1 MLMTDADLKIKLEL
15 SNQMEIINELLN
27 ELSDS
32 IGTSDLIAAEVFKLP
47 PVPKTIEHVNVTEI
61 PVETLKDEIA
71 FYEGIRSYRKLYGDE
86 GISTKVAYRL
96 PGYIQIRDPNR
107 NIIKIIGLINKHKA
121 LFKSEVQKI
130 DGPKKRHDLVH
141 SLFPGLITK
150 QLYRNLYVV
159 ENISYMGFFWTNKF
173 VTYKTTKDEVI
184 AMIKKQIPHPP
195 KGSNPKEWESILS
208 GEVTDIQR
216 LPAGS
221 ELRIKRPARVS
232 AAVNTDCEVM
242 PQLSA
247 HLPIIIV
254 QNRPVSI
261 SPLMDYNAS
270 LRRCVRSDSK
280 IGGKPIIKRLHLYL
294 KRQ

>member
-1 MLMTDADLKIKLEL
+1 MADPDLKIKQEL
-15 SNQMEIINELLN
+15 LNQMGIINELFN

-32 IGTSDLIAAEVFKLP
+32 ISASDLIAAELYKLP
-47 PVPKTIEHVNVTEI
+47 PVPKAKEHVDVAEI
-61 PVETLKDEIA
+61 QVSPIRDELA
-71 FYEGIRSYRKLYGDE
+71 LYEGLRSYRKLYGEE
-86 GISTKVAYRL
+86 GISTKVVFRL
-96 PGYIQIRDPNR
+96 PGYIQVGGSNR
-107 NIIKIIGLINKHKA
+107 NIIEIVGRINKHKD
-121 LFKSEVQKI
+121 LFKSAVLKI
-130 DGPKKRHDLVH
+130 DGPKKKHGIVH

-150 QLYRNLYVV
+150 QLYRSLYAV

-173 VTYKTTKDEVI
+173 VTYKTDKDELI
-184 AMIKKQIPHPP
+184 ASIKKQIQHPP
-195 KGSNPKEWESILS
+195 KGKDPKEWESFLN

-221 ELRIKRPARVS
+221 ELRIKRPVRVS
-232 AAVNTDCEVM
+232 AAVNTDCEES

-254 QNRPVSI
+254 QDRPVTI
-261 SPLMDYNAS
+261 SPLLDYDSS